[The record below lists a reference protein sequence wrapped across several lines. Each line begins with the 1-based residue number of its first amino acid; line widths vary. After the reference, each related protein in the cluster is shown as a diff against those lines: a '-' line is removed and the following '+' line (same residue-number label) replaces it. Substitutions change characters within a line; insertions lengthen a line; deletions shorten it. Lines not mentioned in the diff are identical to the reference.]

1 MDFLETRLA
10 GACVIALKRF
20 EDHRGFFAR
29 AFCRDELAAHGLNPN
44 IAQLNIGYS
53 HKRGTLRGLHFQIAP
68 HEEAKLVRCTRGA
81 VFDVIVDLRPN
92 SPTYGQWFGVELTAH
107 NALMLYAPEG
117 FAHGYETLSD
127 DTEAYYLTSAPYA
140 PSAARGIRYD
150 DPAFAID
157 WPIPVAVI
165 SDVDRTWPDYQLAS
179 HR

>member
-1 MDFLETRLA
+1 MDFIETRLA
-10 GACVIALKRF
+10 DACLIALKRI
-20 EDHRGFFAR
+20 EDYRGFFAR
-29 AFCRDELAAHGLNPN
+29 GFCRDELAAYGLNPN
-44 IAQLNIGYS
+44 MTQLNIGHS

-68 HEEAKLVRCTRGA
+68 HEEAKLVRCSRGA
-81 VFDVIVDLRPN
+81 VFDVIVDLRPT
-92 SPTYGQWFGVELTAH
+92 SETYGQWFGAELTAH
-107 NALMLYAPEG
+107 NGLMLYAPEG

-165 SDVDRTWPDYQLAS
+165 SEADRTWPDYQLVS
-179 HR
+179 RR